1 MWGMGHDTPYLVN
14 RTNGGQ
20 QQQRPTVLRQQLPQL
35 AQKPPPLSGSKP
47 QALQQKIS
55 QGRQQARKTRQI
67 ASRQPPSESVIVYIC
82 DICCRPVA
90 AFIW

>member
-1 MWGMGHDTPYLVN
+1 
-14 RTNGGQ
+14 GQ

-67 ASRQPPSESVIVYIC
+67 ASRQPPSESVIVFVI
-82 DICCRPVA
+82 RERA
-90 AFIW
+90 AEIKDGVLRLW